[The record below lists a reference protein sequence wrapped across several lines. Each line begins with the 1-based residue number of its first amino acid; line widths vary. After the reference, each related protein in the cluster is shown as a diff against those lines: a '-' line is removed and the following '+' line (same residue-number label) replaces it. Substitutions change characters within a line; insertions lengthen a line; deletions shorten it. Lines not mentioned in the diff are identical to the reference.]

1 MKVGEIGGLLYFYTE
16 GSLGKG
22 KRKRKGKGN
31 IPQTKIHH
39 PPLNQWQLKDED
51 GFFSKGCLTLRP
63 QAIIPCRNSNNSSL
77 FNADPGIQHRKFFH

>member
-22 KRKRKGKGN
+22 KRKRKGKGKGN

-39 PPLNQWQLKDED
+39 PPLNQ
-51 GFFSKGCLTLRP
+51 
-63 QAIIPCRNSNNSSL
+63 
-77 FNADPGIQHRKFFH
+77 